1 MREARPWLRLARCI
15 WARTAVLRR
24 SMRTWGWARMAPR
37 LRLLFETS
45 VAEAVAEEGMVKC
58 SVGCERILDCERSF
72 CWPIYCTTS
81 AHIRPT
87 RNYLDFG
94 LPLPSLVPS
103 IPVCYREKTTS
114 RSPPTRH
121 ALSLF
126 APKHSVTRGRVPDTK
141 TNLVEIAVPSQRTQL
156 YLGNEAA
163 MTASQNPMIFLL
175 PILQSLARALGGGQ
189 ALLPSQGLPSGFLAR
204 DKYTIPVQLECTFN
218 IHMNDLH
225 IDQISV
231 PPRRPR

>member
-1 MREARPWLRLARCI
+1 
-15 WARTAVLRR
+15 
-24 SMRTWGWARMAPR
+24 MRTWGWARMAPR

-45 VAEAVAEEGMVKC
+45 VVEVVAEEGMVKC
-58 SVGCERILDCERSF
+58 SVGCERSLDCERSL
-72 CWPIYCTTS
+72 CWPIYRTTS
-81 AHIRPT
+81 THTRPT
-87 RNYLDFG
+87 RKYLNFG

-103 IPVCYREKTTS
+103 IPVCYRKKATS

-126 APKHSVTRGRVPDTK
+126 APKHSATRCRVPDTE
-141 TNLVEIAVPSQRTQL
+141 TNPLEIVIPSQRTQL
-156 YLGNEAA
+156 YPGNEAA

-175 PILQSLARALGGGQ
+175 PILQSLARALGGGH
-189 ALLPSQGLPSGFLAR
+189 ALLPLQGLPSGFLAR
-204 DKYTIPVQLECTFN
+204 DKYPIPVQLGNTFN
-218 IHMNDLH
+218 IRMNDLH